1 MLEKTKGIVLHSI
14 KYSDSG
20 IVVNL
25 YTSKFGRL
33 SVLIR
38 GIGRKKT
45 GKHSMIFQPLFIL
58 DMEMYYKSSREIQLL
73 KEYSLI
79 YPSYNLISDI
89 RKSSVAIFLG
99 EVLSS
104 VLGEETPNA
113 GMFEYIEEAILLFE
127 HAKDD
132 YANFHIAFLTGLTR
146 YLGIEPLKRQDK
158 NEVFLDMRNGR
169 FVKSPPSNG
178 DYANENI
185 SVIISDFQNSTL
197 NEAGKISLGG
207 KQRNEILE
215 TLMKY
220 YSIHLP
226 SLKKINSLEILKEV
240 FR

>member
-20 IVVNL
+20 IVVSL

-45 GKHSMIFQPLFIL
+45 GKHNMIFQPLFML
-58 DMEMYYKSSREIQLL
+58 EMEIYYKSSREIQLL

-79 YPSYNLISDI
+79 QPSYSLISDI

-104 VLGEETPNA
+104 VIGEEAPNA
-113 GMFEYIEEAILLFE
+113 GMFEYIEDSVLWFEA
-127 HAKDD
+127 AKDD

-146 YLGIEPLKRQDK
+146 YLGIEPLKRYDK
-158 NEVFLDMRNGR
+158 NEIIFDMRNGR
-169 FVKSPPSNG
+169 FVQSPPSNG
-178 DYANENI
+178 DYANENV
-185 SVIISDFQNSTL
+185 SAIISDFLNSTPF
-197 NEAGKISLGG
+197 EAGKISLSG
-207 KQRNEILE
+207 KQRNEVLE

-240 FR
+240 FS

>member
-45 GKHSMIFQPLFIL
+45 GKHNMMFQPLFIL
-58 DMEMYYKSSREIQLL
+58 EMEIYYKSSREMQLL
-73 KEYSLI
+73 KEFSVMYPFYS
-79 YPSYNLISDI
+79 LISDI

-104 VLGEETPNA
+104 VLGEETQNA
-113 GMFEYIEEAILLFE
+113 QMFEYIEDSILWFEA
-127 HAKDD
+127 AQDD
-132 YANFHIAFLTGLTR
+132 FANFHIVFLTGLTS
-146 YLGIEPLKRQDK
+146 YLGIEPLRRQDK
-158 NEVFLDMRNGR
+158 NEVFFDMRNGR
-169 FVKSPPSNG
+169 FLSSPPLHG
-178 DYANENI
+178 DYAGENI
-185 SVIISDFQNSTL
+185 SIILSDFLVSTQP
-197 NEAGKISLGG
+197 EAEKISLSG
-207 KQRNEILE
+207 KQRNEVLD
-215 TLMKY
+215 TLLKY

-226 SLKKINSLEILKEV
+226 ALKKINSLEILKEV
-240 FR
+240 FS

>member
-1 MLEKTKGIVLHSI
+1 MLEKTKGIVLHSV

-25 YTSKFGRL
+25 YTSKLGRL

-58 DMEMYYKSSREIQLL
+58 EMEIYYKSSREIQLM
-73 KEYSLI
+73 KEYSLV
-79 YPSYNLISDI
+79 YPSYSLISDI

-99 EVLSS
+99 EVLTS
-104 VLGEETPNA
+104 VLGEETPNK
-113 GMFEYIEEAILLFE
+113 GMFEYIEESIMFFE
-127 HAKDD
+127 DGRDD
-132 YANFHIAFLTGLTR
+132 YANFHIAFLTGLMR

-158 NEVFLDMRNGR
+158 HEVFFDMRNGR
-169 FVKSPPSNG
+169 FVRTPPSDG
-178 DYANENI
+178 DYADENI
-185 SVIISDFQNSTL
+185 SVIISDFLNSTV
-197 NEAGKISLGG
+197 NEAGKISLTG
-207 KQRNEILE
+207 KQRNEVLE
-215 TLMKY
+215 TLIKY